1 MQTLPETP
9 PQDDAGAMPDLED
22 FAETTAQTVQETT
35 VRVLTERL
43 RLLGVDRSGAYEHYH
58 YKLKHGFPIPSY
70 ELAIVNLVRQK
81 FPDLVSYHEIG
92 SGLGTLP
99 FMLALEGFAAVG
111 VERDERRHLT
121 ATAILAELQA
131 QAPSVETNC
140 RLIWAPFPD
149 AIADID
155 VSGSMAILTDFV
167 STHSPAEFS
176 RICRDLGRYRYVLL
190 DLQRFVDKRD
200 AGPDQQEVTDIL
212 VQYGFTPCEEV
223 IDVGYEGYYRL
234 FAGNPS
240 AGERRSAIV
249 AKAKEETGE
258 RQVAAPQTAEPA
270 PAEVL
275 GSSAVVAATAHPPV
289 PFTLPPMPQRYRGKR
304 FGGAVGL
311 SALLMI
317 GIPTLLA
324 VAYYF
329 FIAADQYVTNFQFAV
344 RGAGMAAQ
352 LAHKTGGSMGVSGV
366 GAMSPDAFVVTDF
379 INSHQSLE
387 DIQKQADVRAL
398 FATPIADFFTRLPPD
413 ATSEALEAYWRKM
426 VSAQFDVITGNV
438 SVSVRAFTGAD
449 SLRLAKMLIAASD
462 AMFKQLNAEAQRN
475 LVKLADENLS
485 RAESRLTQAREAL
498 LEYRDA
504 SGVVDP
510 GRVALSNS
518 AIVDDLRKQLAG
530 LVANYNATRG
540 AFPQSPAL
548 PPLKSR
554 IVALERQIKA
564 TSKAKSNQEVT
575 EPVTPEALGRY
586 EKLNLERQFA
596 EKQYTEALGLRE
608 QAYLAA
614 QEQQSYLA
622 LFVNPALPQQP
633 LYPDRPKSVAIVFL
647 AAAAA
652 WFFSVL
658 ITYAIRDHLM

>member
-9 PQDDAGAMPDLED
+9 QQDDAAAVPDLQD
-22 FAETTAQTVQETT
+22 FTETTTQTVQQTT
-35 VRVLTERL
+35 VRVLTERV
-43 RLLGVDRSGAYEHYH
+43 RLLGVDRSGAYDHYH
-58 YKLKHGFPIPSY
+58 YKLQHGFPIPSY
-70 ELAIVNLVRQK
+70 EVAIVKLVREK

-131 QAPSVETNC
+131 QAPSIETNC
-140 RLIWAPFPD
+140 RLIWAPFPE
-149 AIADID
+149 AIADMD

-167 STHSPAEFS
+167 ATHSPAEFA
-176 RICRDLGRYRYVLL
+176 RICRELGRYRYVLL

-212 VQYGFTPCEEV
+212 VQYGFTPCDEV
-223 IDVGYEGYYRL
+223 IDLGYEGYYRL
-234 FAGNPS
+234 FAGNTA
-240 AGERRSAIV
+240 AGERRGAIV
-249 AKAKEETGE
+249 AKAGEEAGG
-258 RQVAAPQTAEPA
+258 RQFSAPQTAETVPT
-270 PAEVL
+270 EVL
-275 GSSAVVAATAHPPV
+275 GASSVVAATAQPPV
-289 PFTLPPMPQRYRGKR
+289 PFTLPPMPQRRQHKR
-304 FGGAVGL
+304 FGVVGL

-329 FIAADQYVTNFQFAV
+329 FIAADQYVTTFQFAV
-344 RGAGMAAQ
+344 RGASMEGA
-352 LAHKTGGSMGVSGV
+352 AHKSGRVSGIT
-366 GAMSPDAFVVTDF
+366 GMGSMSPDAFVVTDF

-387 DIQKQADVRAL
+387 DVEKETDVRAL
-398 FATPIADFFTRLPPD
+398 FGTPIADFFARLPPD
-413 ATSEALEAYWRKM
+413 ATREELDTYWRKM

-438 SVSVRAFTGAD
+438 SASVRAFTAAD
-449 SLRLAKMLIAASD
+449 SLRLAKLLIAASD
-462 AMFKQLNAEAQRN
+462 SMFKEINSEAERN
-475 LVKLADENLS
+475 MVKLADENLK
-485 RAESRLTQAREAL
+485 RAEDRLTQARQAL
-498 LEYRDA
+498 LEFRDA
-504 SGVVDP
+504 SGIIDP
-510 GRVALSNS
+510 GKVALSNS
-518 AIVDDLRKQLAG
+518 VIVDDLRKQLSG
-530 LVANYNATRG
+530 LVASYSATHA

-564 TSKAKSNQEVT
+564 VSKAKPNQEVT
-575 EPVTPEALGRY
+575 EPVTPAALGKY
-586 EKLNLERQFA
+586 EKLDLERQFA
-596 EKQYTEALGLRE
+596 EKQYTEALELRE
-608 QAYLAA
+608 QAYLGA
-614 QEQQSYLA
+614 QQQQSYLA
-622 LFVNPALPQQP
+622 LFVSPTLPQQP
-633 LYPDRPKSVAIVFL
+633 LYPDRTKSVAIVFL